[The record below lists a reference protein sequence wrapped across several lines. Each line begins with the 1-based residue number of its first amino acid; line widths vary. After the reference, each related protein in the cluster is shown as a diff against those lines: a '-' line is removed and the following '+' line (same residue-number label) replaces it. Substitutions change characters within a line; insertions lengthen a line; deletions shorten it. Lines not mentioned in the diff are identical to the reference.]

1 MSSASR
7 DARQRNLQSR
17 AAVTARAGRTPNM
30 FRNPT
35 TSPAPPHTHKY
46 SKREKERERATIA
59 HQRSALRVS
68 QISRLTAQSGPC
80 SRWLV
85 ALSTRDAAGSRA
97 GGVPV
102 TTGYIA
108 RPPRPPLAAEQ
119 ARPDALTIPALCGG
133 AREPC
138 AVRRSRNSSSQ
149 CARDVERRTGGER
162 ETEREYRIG
171 APLEHRISETR
182 E

>member
-108 RPPRPPLAAEQ
+108 RPPRPPLTAEQ
-119 ARPDALTIPALCGG
+119 LGEAGRAHDSGALRCRWGSG
-133 AREPC
+133 
-138 AVRRSRNSSSQ
+138 AVRGT
-149 CARDVERRTGGER
+149 A
-162 ETEREYRIG
+162 
-171 APLEHRISETR
+171 L
-182 E
+182 

>member
-1 MSSASR
+1 V
-7 DARQRNLQSR
+7 R
-17 AAVTARAGRTPNM
+17 AATRGNGICKAAPPLQPVQEEPQTCFEIP
-30 FRNPT
+30 
-35 TSPAPPHTHKY
+35 PPHTHKY

-108 RPPRPPLAAEQ
+108 RPPRPPLTAEQ
-119 ARPDALTIPALCGG
+119 LGEAGRAHDSGALRCRWGSG
-133 AREPC
+133 
-138 AVRRSRNSSSQ
+138 AVRGT
-149 CARDVERRTGGER
+149 A
-162 ETEREYRIG
+162 
-171 APLEHRISETR
+171 L
-182 E
+182 